1 MGNVKQPSLLG
12 ENSPVNTKEEFEKA
26 KLDFKNSIELL
37 VSKVGHLIEK
47 NAKKEKENEKLN
59 ETVRELNLKL
69 QELKLEINK
78 LNSDIVLKEKEIS
91 NFKNQIL
98 GLKAGKSATD
108 DKEKVK
114 SRIKELISRIDTHL
128 DSYEEQDEEQ

>member
-47 NAKKEKENEKLN
+47 NARKEKENEKLN

-98 GLKAGKSATD
+98 GLKTGKSG
-108 DKEKVK
+108 
-114 SRIKELISRIDTHL
+114 
-128 DSYEEQDEEQ
+128 